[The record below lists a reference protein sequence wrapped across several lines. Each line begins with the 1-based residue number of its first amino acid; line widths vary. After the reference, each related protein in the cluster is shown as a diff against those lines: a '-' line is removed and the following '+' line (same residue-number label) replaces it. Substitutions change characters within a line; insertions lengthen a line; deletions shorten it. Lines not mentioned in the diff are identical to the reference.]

1 MQLIGYRG
9 VDGATLGAL
18 HEDGTVTPL
27 APMRQFWADPF
38 AAVAGG
44 AEDRLAVD
52 DLDLVPPIWDGARVL
67 CVGLNYAAHVD
78 EGPCDRPPEYPTIFA
93 RWTASLA
100 VSGTEVAVP
109 VDEAGLDWEGELL
122 AVVGRPLKNV
132 TPQDGAAAVFAYAA
146 FNDITARRAQK
157 LTSQWT
163 IGKNADNSGVVSPL
177 RTADEVGDP
186 ADGLRIVTTVNGEVM
201 QDGKTDQLLFSIG
214 DILAFCSRTFQL
226 RPGDVVATGTPSG
239 VGYART
245 PPRLLQPGDT
255 VDVQIERVG
264 SVSARIVGGDRG

>member
-9 VDGATLGAL
+9 VDGEAMGAL

-27 APMRQFWADPF
+27 APMRRFWADPF
-38 AAVAGG
+38 KAVTGG
-44 AEDRLAVD
+44 AAERLAVGD
-52 DLDLVPPIWDGARVL
+52 VELVPPIWDGARVL

-78 EGPCDRPPEYPTIFA
+78 EGPFDRPEYPTIFA

-100 VSGTEVAVP
+100 VSGAEVVVP

-132 TPQDGAAAVFAYAA
+132 TPQEGAAGVFAYAA

-177 RTADEVGDP
+177 RTVEEVGDP

-201 QDGKTDQLLFSIG
+201 QDGKTDELLFSVG

-264 SVSARIVGGDRG
+264 SVSTSIVGGDPR